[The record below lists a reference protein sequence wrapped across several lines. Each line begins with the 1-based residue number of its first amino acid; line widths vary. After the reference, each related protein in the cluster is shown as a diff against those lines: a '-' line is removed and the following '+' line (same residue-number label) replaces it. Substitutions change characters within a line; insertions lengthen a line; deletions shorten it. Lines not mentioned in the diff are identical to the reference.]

1 MADRPR
7 QLDNRLEIVTP
18 ENIAFEYRLAGPF
31 WRLPAYLI
39 DLLITFA
46 SIVVVGLACLFTFGM
61 VRLGGIG
68 IMFFL
73 ITWFVSSWFYGGLF
87 ETFWNGQTPGKKL
100 LGLRVVR
107 LDGRPINAL
116 QAIMRNFLRS
126 VDSLPTYPLIGG
138 LVTVPCYLV
147 GVSSCLL
154 TTRYQRLG
162 DLACGTIV
170 IIEERAFLGN
180 LVRFDDPIVANMSA
194 ILPADFAVS
203 RSLGKALAAYADRR
217 RYMTPSRR
225 AEVARHVGATLVERF
240 NLPLDTSHDL
250 LLCALYHRTFVTEHQ
265 VVENKKPFAFTPEPP
280 APSDEELLQ
289 MVK

>member
-18 ENIAFEYRLAGPF
+18 ENIAFEYRIAGPF

-39 DLLITFA
+39 DLLIVLVLE
-46 SIVVVGLACLFTFGM
+46 IVIGLACMFAFGM
-61 VRLGGIG
+61 AQMAGLGV
-68 IMFFL
+68 MFGL
-73 ITWFVSSWFYGGLF
+73 IFWFVASWFYGGLF
-87 ETFWNGQTPGKKL
+87 EALWNGQTPGKKL
-100 LGLRVVR
+100 LGLRVVQ

-116 QAIMRNFLRS
+116 QAILRNILRS
-126 VDSLPTYPLIGG
+126 ADSLPTFPLFGG
-138 LVTVPCYLV
+138 IPMPCYIV
-147 GVSSCLL
+147 GLASCSM

-170 IIEERAFLGN
+170 VIEERSYLGN

-194 ILPADFAVS
+194 VLPADFAVS

-225 AEVARHVGATLVERF
+225 AEVARHVGSILVERF
-240 NLPLDTSHDL
+240 NLPVNTSHDL
-250 LLCALYHRTFVTEHQ
+250 LLCALYHRTFVTQHQ
-265 VVENKKPFAFTPEPP
+265 VTEGKRPFANPQRP
-280 APSDEELLQ
+280 ALTDEELLQ
-289 MVK
+289 MVR

>member
-18 ENIAFEYRLAGPF
+18 ENIAFEYRIAGPF

-39 DLLITFA
+39 DLIITLA
-46 SIVVVGLACLFTFGM
+46 IIIVIGLAAIFAFGM
-61 VRLGGIG
+61 VRLYGVG

-73 ITWFVSSWFYGGLF
+73 ITWFVASWFYGGMF
-87 ETFWNGQTPGKKL
+87 EALWNGQTPGKKL
-100 LGLRVVR
+100 LGLRVVQV
-107 LDGRPINAL
+107 DGRPINAL
-116 QAIMRNFLRS
+116 QAILRNILRS
-126 VDSLPTYPLIGG
+126 VDSLPTFPFFGG
-138 LVTVPCYLV
+138 IPVTCYLV
-147 GVSSCLL
+147 GLTSCLM
-154 TTRYQRLG
+154 TPRYQRLG

-170 IIEERAFLGN
+170 VIEERAFLGN

-217 RYMTPSRR
+217 RFMTPSRR
-225 AEVARHVGATLVERF
+225 AEVARHVGALLVERF
-240 NLPLDTSHDL
+240 NLPHNTSHDL
-250 LLCALYHRTFVTEHQ
+250 LLCSLYHRTFVTQHQ
-265 VVENKKPFAFTPEPP
+265 VTEGKRQLRNQPERP